1 MLGAERKRNSWQLAR
16 KKVLSA
22 EGKRSAECWVLSE
35 NGIVGSWQGG
45 GFGVLG
51 AGCWVLGAGCWVL
64 GALSEDDEGG
74 SGQLAA
80 LEILSGADCLLPTAY
95 YGIRRP
101 KRADPYLAKSA
112 RGWKKRPK

>member
-22 EGKRSAECWVLSE
+22 GGKRSAECWVLSE
-35 NGIVGSWQGG
+35 IGIVGSWQ
-45 GFGVLG
+45 VS
-51 AGCWVLGAGCWVL
+51 GCWVL

-95 YGIRRP
+95 CLLPTAYYGIRRP

>member
-1 MLGAERKRNSWQLAR
+1 MLSEEGREESWQWA
-16 KKVLSA
+16 
-22 EGKRSAECWVLSE
+22 
-35 NGIVGSWQGG
+35 VGSWQ
-45 GFGVLG
+45 VS
-51 AGCWVLGAGCWVL
+51 GCWVL
-64 GALSEDDEGG
+64 GALSEDDDGG